1 LSLVKK
7 DLERCSLESKSKLKV
22 KSFVCFSEYCRSS
35 LRSFV
40 ETKIN
45 DIHFYKTA
53 ILIFEFKLW
62 FDLAIRFE
70 WFSVGGFLKFN
81 SFDYVTE
88 IYNFMQYNLL
98 NANVHCAFSYFDNKN
113 NCLYFWLLFNRK
125 SDFVKFKEEKK
136 FTFLLTKWFSVQN
149 YRLIDNFLKS
159 YMSFY
164 PVNENLPNYRRIC
177 DYRTASYYVGIYSN
191 DFYILSLLY
200 ENIIDFQ
207 SMFFSTDTLQYTM
220 SSLLFD
226 ITSGEDCPIALL
238 RQETG
243 LDIQSDIWL
252 FCKPYVNFHDFIF
265 ILDTHHET

>member
-1 LSLVKK
+1 MLIWSYKPLSLVKK
-7 DLERCSLESKSKLKV
+7 DSERCSLESKSKLKV

-53 ILIFEFKLW
+53 ILIFDFKLW

-70 WFSVGGFLKFN
+70 WFSVGGFLKLN
-81 SFDYVTE
+81 PCDYVTE

-98 NANVHCAFSYFDNKN
+98 NGNVHCAFSYFDNKN

-136 FTFLLTKWFSVQN
+136 FTFLLTKWFSAQN

-164 PVNENLPNYRRIC
+164 PVNENLPSYRHIC
-177 DYRTASYYVGIYSN
+177 DYRTPSYYVGIYSN
-191 DFYILSLLY
+191 DFYILSLSY

-207 SMFFSTDTLQYTM
+207 SMFFSTDTPQYTM

-226 ITSGEDCPIALL
+226 IT
-238 RQETG
+238 
-243 LDIQSDIWL
+243 
-252 FCKPYVNFHDFIF
+252 
-265 ILDTHHET
+265 